1 MVGSVFFGW
10 NRPPVFKHVI
20 LFRQKMT
27 SKSQINAVLAINPG
41 TTTTRCGLFGVS
53 NGAVER
59 ILEETLDHDEAKIAR
74 FPNIQSQLQFR
85 ADCIAEFLSKAPD
98 GIRIAAC
105 AGRGGM
111 LTPVPSGTIAV
122 NDELVEFALHR
133 PVYQH
138 ASNLGAPLANALASR
153 YGVHAYITDPVSVDE
168 LPPVARVTGCKELPR
183 FSFVHAL
190 NIRACGRRL
199 ARDIGKPFDRVKAV
213 VAHLGAGFS
222 IAALVD
228 GKLVDSS
235 NRTELSPF
243 SPERAG
249 GLPPLPLIELCYSG
263 KYEKK
268 ELLKLLYGNGGV
280 FAHLGTKDIRR
291 VEQMIEQ
298 GDEYARLIYDA
309 MLYQVAKAI
318 GAMASV
324 VDFEL
329 DGIVLTG
336 GLLNSP
342 KIAATLESKLSRLA
356 PVHVFPGSDECQ
368 ALAEG
373 AARVLAGL
381 EKPMTWPVEPKTE
394 Q

>member
-1 MVGSVFFGW
+1 M
-10 NRPPVFKHVI
+10 
-20 LFRQKMT
+20 
-27 SKSQINAVLAINPG
+27 SQSHIDAVLAINPG
-41 TTTTRCGLFGVS
+41 TTTTRCGLYQISSGT
-53 NGAVER
+53 AEC
-59 ILEETLDHDEAKIAR
+59 ILEETLDHAEEKIAG
-74 FPNIQSQLQFR
+74 FPSIPSQLQFR
-85 ADCIAEFLSKAPD
+85 TECIDQFLAQASD
-98 GIRIAAC
+98 DIRIVAC

-111 LTPVPSGTIAV
+111 LTPVPSGTIEV
-122 NDELVEFALHR
+122 NDELVDFALHR

-138 ASNLGAPLANALASR
+138 ASNLGAPLAHALASR
-153 YGVHAYITDPVSVDE
+153 HGVHAYITDPVSVDE
-168 LPPVARVTGCKELPR
+168 LPPVARVTGSKELPR
-183 FSFVHAL
+183 SSFVHAL
-190 NIRACGRRL
+190 NIRACGRRM
-199 ARDIGKPFDRVKAV
+199 ARDIGKPFDNVKAV

-268 ELLKLLYGNGGV
+268 ELLKSLYGNGGV

-291 VEQMIEQ
+291 VEAMI
-298 GDEYARLIYDA
+298 DEGNENAQLIYDA

-342 KIAATLESKLSRLA
+342 RIAATLEKKLTRLA
-356 PVHVFPGSDECQ
+356 PIHVFPGSDECQ

-373 AARVLAGL
+373 AARVVAGL
-381 EKPMTWPVEPKTE
+381 EEPMTWPVTSKSE

>member
-1 MVGSVFFGW
+1 
-10 NRPPVFKHVI
+10 
-20 LFRQKMT
+20 MT
-27 SKSQINAVLAINPG
+27 SKSHIDAILAINPG
-41 TTTTRCGLFGVS
+41 TTTTRCGLYSVS
-53 NGAVER
+53 NGGVER
-59 ILEETLDHDEAKIAR
+59 ILEETLDHDEKKISG
-74 FPNIQSQLQFR
+74 FPDIPSQLQFR
-85 ADCIAEFLSKAPD
+85 AESIAEFLAKTPGD
-98 GIRIAAC
+98 IKIVAC

-111 LTPVPSGTIAV
+111 LTPVPSGTIEV
-122 NDELVEFALHR
+122 NDELVDFALHR

-138 ASNLGAPLANALASR
+138 ASNLGAPLASALASR
-153 YGVHAYITDPVSVDE
+153 YGVQACITDPVSVDE
-168 LPPVARVTGCKELPR
+168 LPPVARVTGSKELPR

-199 ARDIGKPFDRVKAV
+199 ARDIGKPFDNVKAV

-222 IAALVD
+222 IAALLD

-268 ELLKLLYGNGGV
+268 ELLKSLYGNGGV

-291 VEQMIEQ
+291 VEAMIEQ
-298 GDEYARLIYDA
+298 GDEYAQLIYDA

-324 VDFEL
+324 ADFEL

-342 KIAATLESKLSRLA
+342 KIAATLERKLSRLA

-381 EKPMTWPVEPKTE
+381 EKPMTWPIKPMAE